1 MPLTVGATPFAQW
14 TSLST
19 LLTRM
24 GWDETQDTTA
34 YKMGDGP
41 WLLLHTRPE
50 YAIASALDAGTPPE
64 EALAEW
70 QSEAQALLD
79 FFKKNRE
86 QAAMMDIA
94 SALRHPQELVQWL
107 GANHTAF
114 QDRFFGLEQEIP
126 ELNPPA
132 VPTPLSLLIAT
143 QLVAQTPA
151 LSPLLAQLEASS
163 VPVGNPGEQMPH
175 VDIPGVLNALN
186 NTAATQ
192 QSENLSRERDDL
204 KAENDLL
211 LRQLFAVQEEL
222 ERIYLTNNAID
233 AKWQECRDELAKQ
246 EMESA
251 DLKVA
256 IDRQQNENDRLKSRL
271 KATEDAKESLQSQ
284 NGELEATIQGLRQ
297 CLSEHSTSRRGSPLK
312 SFVKSVKKLSPSARN
327 QEKCIEMVR
336 QSDLFDADWYV
347 RKNPDV
353 AAKFPDPAM
362 HYTLFGGLEG
372 RAASE
377 RFDSKKYLKRHPDV
391 AKSGVNPLVHYLL
404 HGKAEGRKL

>member
-1 MPLTVGATPFAQW
+1 MPLTVGVTPFAQW

-24 GWDETQDTTA
+24 GWDETQDITA
-34 YKMGDGP
+34 YKAGDGP

-50 YAIASALDAGTPPE
+50 YAVASALDAGIPPE
-64 EALAEW
+64 EALTEW
-70 QSEAQALLD
+70 QFEAQELID
-79 FFKKNRE
+79 FFKENRE
-86 QAAMMDIA
+86 QAAMTDI
-94 SALRHPQELVQWL
+94 SCALRHPQALVQWL

-114 QDRFFGLEQEIP
+114 QDRFSGLEQGIP
-126 ELNPPA
+126 ELSPPPVA
-132 VPTPLSLLIAT
+132 TPLSLLIAT

-175 VDIPGVLNALN
+175 VDIPSVLNELN
-186 NTAATQ
+186 NTADTQ
-192 QSENLSRERDDL
+192 QSEKLSGERDDL

-222 ERIYLTNNAID
+222 ERIYLDNKAKD
-233 AKWQECRDELAKQ
+233 ARCQEYQDELAKQ
-246 EMESA
+246 EA
-251 DLKVA
+251 DNAELKIA
-256 IDRQQNENDRLKSRL
+256 LDRQNNENNILNSRL
-271 KATEDAKESLQSQ
+271 RATEDSKESLQSQ
-284 NGELEATIQGLRQ
+284 NAELETTIQSLRQ
-297 CLSEHSTSRRGSPLK
+297 CLSEYSASKRGSPLK
-312 SFVKSVKKLSPSARN
+312 SVMKSVKKLSPSARN
-327 QEKCIEMVR
+327 QEKCIELVR

-377 RFDSKKYLKRHPDV
+377 RFDSIKYLKRHPDV